1 MSDANYRVAWDGL
14 VARFSNNY
22 LLKKRHMNALFEYPR
37 IKKESAVALHDL
49 IDCFER
55 NTKILDQLGEKTNG
69 WGAMLVHL
77 MVSKLD
83 EITQKRWEENVAPE
97 KEPTFTSLVQFLK
110 KQTRVLDAVSVD
122 QHIFVPTT
130 SSPHNSFKPRMAKVS
145 VNSATEN
152 FSSNCFAC
160 QDKHWISRCPAF
172 AKLPVDK
179 GCNSPTPS
187 GYVVIVWDEIIWLEI
202 ARQTANV
209 DVQLPGTSSSGGG
222 SNPSTTVGP
231 STATISSNLAVGN
244 TRSHVFLQTVL
255 LKVKD
260 ALGRTHIARALL
272 DSGSQANLMS
282 RRLFQLLRL
291 SRLDRKV
298 VITGIGGSRS
308 QSAFEVSTTISSRV
322 QKYSIA
328 MEFLVLDKV
337 TDDQPS
343 RSIPL
348 MHWNPPSDIAL
359 ADPEFFVSAP
369 IDLVLGAQYFYDF
382 LVRDGGRLQVR
393 KFGNALP
400 VFVQTIFGWVA
411 TGESKCMDEISNV
424 SCHVARIEPFEKTI
438 EKFWALEE
446 LSNKTPYSQEE
457 EDCEAHFTSTH
468 TRDGTGRYTV
478 RYPKRMDFYDMIGE
492 SKQGAIRRFSQI
504 EKRLEQDS
512 GLRKQ
517 YSDFMQEYLSLGH
530 MKCIGEASDPQLDE
544 GKTVCYLPHHPV
556 FKDSSST
563 TKVRVVFDGSAKTS
577 TNYSLNDA
585 LLAGPNIQDDLLD
598 LMLRFRKHAVA
609 LVADVTKMYRQI
621 RVHED
626 DTPLQRIVWRFST
639 VEPLQVYELQ
649 TITYGLTPSSFLA
662 TRVLKQLA
670 LDSKNKWDLATSA
683 VQEDFYMDDFL
694 SGADSVPEAIELQE
708 EVQTLMSQGGLEL
721 RKWCSN
727 KVEVLRVGWETGPDQ
742 FCIEVQPPTHEG
754 YLTKRKIFS
763 TIAKLYDPLGLVSPV
778 VAWAKIRMQQ
788 LWIANSGWDDQVPND
803 VMVKWEEFS
812 SQLQCLEEY
821 KVPRYLFLLGSS
833 SIEFHVFTDASE
845 AGYGACIYARSEDQ
859 EGNTKIQLIAAK
871 SRVAPLKR
879 ISLPRLEL
887 CAALL
892 GARLYARVSKALR
905 MEGTRCWFWTDSTVT
920 LHWIQATPNSWQN
933 FIGNRTAEI
942 QQLTHG
948 HSWNHVSGN
957 ENPADHVSRGMLP
970 KELIGNTIWGSGPS
984 WLSRGKNDWPKKSN
998 VVPSED
1004 LLERRK
1010 SVFVAQTGSDHNF
1023 LFYRY
1028 SSFQR
1033 LVRITALLLRF
1044 KNQCQRKFAPSPN
1057 TFVSVHELE
1066 QAKEVLSRVAQQE
1079 VFTEELKDL
1088 AKNRPVSKRSPLRL
1102 LHPFLDENS
1111 LIRLRGRL
1119 DHSSEK
1125 YQTKHPIILPKHHP
1139 LTYLI
1144 TEYYHKLCM
1153 HSGPRMT
1160 LASMHQEFWPV
1171 NGKLVA
1177 TSVFRKC
1184 LQCFRQNPTPIV
1196 QPVGQLPKQR
1206 TAPNRAFA
1214 VTGVDF
1220 VALST

>member
-1 MSDANYRVAWDGL
+1 MTGARVERTTAIQGFKEIIIMSKKQKLLMRTRDNVVEFVMRIEQYLNSTVQFDHQQVIIRMEKLEQKWKEFEEVMGDIEGLEDNEDNLKELQQLRVEFEEKYYTVRGGLANKLARQHATQNTQPNHNTSNVQAAVRLPQINLPEFNGDFENWLPFHDTFVALIDSSADLSNIQKFHYLRASLKGDALKLVDSYSMSDANYRVAWDGL

-22 LLKKRHMNALFEYPR
+22 LLKKRHMNELFEYPR
-37 IKKESAVALHDL
+37 IKNESAVALHDL

-83 EITQKRWEENVAPE
+83 EITQKRLEENVAPE
-97 KEPTFTSLVQFLK
+97 KEPTFTSLVLSQ
-110 KQTRVLDAVSVD
+110 
-122 QHIFVPTT
+122 
-130 SSPHNSFKPRMAKVS
+130 NFKPRMAKVS

-179 GCNSPTPS
+179 RLQLTNSKRLCSNCLGRNHLARDCPS
-187 GYVVIVWDEIIWLEI
+187 KYRCKTCSKKHHSLLHPGFPGSGSGPSSNISP
-202 ARQTANV
+202 AANV
-209 DVQLPGTSSSGGG
+209 DVQLPGPSSSGGG
-222 SNPSTTVGP
+222 SNPSTTVCP

-337 TDDQPS
+337 TDDQPL

-727 KVEVLRVGWETGPDQ
+727 KVEVLRKIPKELLGGEATLHFDDLQKIKTLGVGWETGPDQ

-845 AGYGACIYARSEDQ
+845 AGYGA
-859 EGNTKIQLIAAK
+859 
-871 SRVAPLKR
+871 
-879 ISLPRLEL
+879 
-887 CAALL
+887 
-892 GARLYARVSKALR
+892 
-905 MEGTRCWFWTDSTVT
+905 
-920 LHWIQATPNSWQN
+920 
-933 FIGNRTAEI
+933 
-942 QQLTHG
+942 
-948 HSWNHVSGN
+948 
-957 ENPADHVSRGMLP
+957 
-970 KELIGNTIWGSGPS
+970 
-984 WLSRGKNDWPKKSN
+984 
-998 VVPSED
+998 
-1004 LLERRK
+1004 
-1010 SVFVAQTGSDHNF
+1010 
-1023 LFYRY
+1023 
-1028 SSFQR
+1028 
-1033 LVRITALLLRF
+1033 
-1044 KNQCQRKFAPSPN
+1044 
-1057 TFVSVHELE
+1057 
-1066 QAKEVLSRVAQQE
+1066 
-1079 VFTEELKDL
+1079 
-1088 AKNRPVSKRSPLRL
+1088 
-1102 LHPFLDENS
+1102 
-1111 LIRLRGRL
+1111 
-1119 DHSSEK
+1119 
-1125 YQTKHPIILPKHHP
+1125 
-1139 LTYLI
+1139 
-1144 TEYYHKLCM
+1144 
-1153 HSGPRMT
+1153 
-1160 LASMHQEFWPV
+1160 
-1171 NGKLVA
+1171 
-1177 TSVFRKC
+1177 
-1184 LQCFRQNPTPIV
+1184 
-1196 QPVGQLPKQR
+1196 
-1206 TAPNRAFA
+1206 
-1214 VTGVDF
+1214 
-1220 VALST
+1220 